1 MEIAALTYNDKLN
14 YNSAL
19 QIYSLY
25 EYIKNSGEQIQ
36 IIDYNLYDTNCKN
49 YFEKNKNRLLYNFLN
64 NNVMLTSTR
73 YKSIEEVENLP
84 PLADKYL
91 ITNAKYEDLD
101 PCTDRKECYAYGI
114 KDISKAQ
121 LEHIKC
127 NYKALSTIFD
137 FNEEE
142 IKEVADPIFLLSKD
156 EWIDFSEKSKIELKY
171 SEYIIIYANT
181 VTKDMLEY
189 TNNLIKDTSFKVYIV
204 ADKVCSLIH
213 RAKRIRN
220 VNPSDLV
227 KLLANAQHV
236 ITSAEDGIKLGIIFE
251 KNLHIFYNNDSE
263 EQVEIINKYNL
274 YDRVIDFPDKVINTQ
289 MNYMDTLKTLQKL
302 KENSIKF
309 LKLKTEP

>member
-25 EYIKNSGEQIQ
+25 EYIKKSGEQIQ
-36 IIDYNLYDTNCKN
+36 IIDYNLYDINCKN

-73 YKSIEEVENLP
+73 YKSIEELENFP

-142 IKEVADPIFLLSKD
+142 IKEVVDPIFLLSKD

-189 TNNLIKDTSFKVYIV
+189 TNNLIKDTPFKVYIV

-220 VNPSDLV
+220 ANPSDLV
-227 KLLANAQHV
+227 KLIANAQHV
-236 ITSAEDGIKLGIIFE
+236 ITSAEEGIKLGIIFE